1 MPTKKHRMIF
11 IMNDDYLKKF
21 EILKAKLK
29 RRSNSDMIMYLIE
42 DYIDRYEA
50 ENGSL
55 LED

>member
-1 MPTKKHRMIF
+1 MIF